1 MDADRIV
8 RVRYFDRQFLRPQ
21 DFTDE
26 QAYHVAMRRR
36 HNVAGHSWGI
46 LHGLDLTADGGPLAV
61 QPGLAVDG
69 YGREVVVIERMT
81 VPPLPPAPLTGEIAY
96 DIWLI
101 YDRAG
106 SDTAPTGYGA
116 CGSEATAYYRW
127 LELPRLLITAADD
140 AVDANHPPQVPPGD
154 LEFGP
159 ERTAPEET
167 MPWPVLLGR
176 VRRTTGSG
184 LAIDRSGRRYAG
196 LVAASVAHPRGDA
209 RIDLGAAAD
218 TDPTRFAVRADSHP
232 DPLFD
237 IAATGTA
244 TVHGNLAVNGELRIE
259 QGALEFPVQAAQ
271 PTPPTTEAAA
281 PVDAAQP
288 WQVYGAQSGT
298 QRELR
303 VELPSGAANALVI
316 GTWSADKATFT
327 PCLTVRGDNTVTVH
341 GNLTVQG
348 NLSAPATAAL
358 APSAAVQSLATG
370 ALLSG
375 IGGAA
380 GVAARLY
387 RPQGTTASASVVATA
402 LAADP
407 ELLQQVAAQ
416 LKQGYGAT
424 AGTLAQH
431 LTGEG

>member
-36 HNVAGHSWGI
+36 HNVAGHTWGI
-46 LHGLDLTADGGPLAV
+46 LHGLDLTVDGGPLAV

-81 VPPLPPAPLTGEIAY
+81 VPPLPPTPMTGEVAY
-96 DIWLI
+96 DIWLS
-101 YDRAG
+101 YDRIG
-106 SDTAPTGYGA
+106 SDTAPSGYGA
-116 CGSEATAYYRW
+116 CGSDATAYYRW
-127 LELPRLLITAADD
+127 QELPRLLITAADD
-140 AVDANHPPQVPPGD
+140 AVDASHPPQVPLGD
-154 LEFGP
+154 LAFGA

-167 MPWPVLLGR
+167 EPWPVLLGR
-176 VRRTTGSG
+176 VRRTGSD
-184 LAIDRSGRRYAG
+184 LTIDRSGRRYAG

-209 RIDLGAAAD
+209 RIDLGPTAA
-218 TDPTRFAVRADSHP
+218 TDPTRFAVRADSGT

-244 TVHGNLAVNGELRIE
+244 TVHGTLAVNGELRIE
-259 QGALEFPVQAAQ
+259 QGALDFPVEVTG
-271 PTPPTTEAAA
+271 TPPAKA
-281 PVDAAQP
+281 PQP

-303 VELPSGAANALVI
+303 VELPAGSGNALVI
-316 GTWSADKATFT
+316 GTWSADQDMFT

-348 NLSAPATAAL
+348 SLSAPTTAAQ
-358 APSAAVQSLATG
+358 APSAAVQALATG

-387 RPQGTTASASVVATA
+387 RPQGTSASAAAVATA

-407 ELLQQVAAQ
+407 QLLQQVAAQ
-416 LKQGYGAT
+416 LKQGYGDT
-424 AGTLAQH
+424 AGTLAHH
-431 LTGEG
+431 LAGEG